1 MRHTRCHLT
10 RTGSKHAPWLHGQSR
25 PLAPGLPAVWH
36 SAAVREDHSSSSREL
51 SSRRSRIAEKKHQC
65 VLPVKV
71 ASFQPK
77 KHRKLSLSKS
87 PRVACRTGVHSKS
100 QELLEPPTGISELA
114 WRFLLCS
121 LQEVTDER
129 AFLLQAFQLVR
140 ETKLATGAERV
151 RASAPIGGQGINKSP
166 DLEFKATGSNG
177 HMGVRQMC

>member
-1 MRHTRCHLT
+1 MHHGCMDKAGHWLRDCRQFGIQLQSG
-10 RTGSKHAPWLHGQSR
+10 RTTLRA
-25 PLAPGLPAVWH
+25 LA
-36 SAAVREDHSSSSREL
+36 SSRAGEVG
-51 SSRRSRIAEKKHQC
+51 SRRKKHQC

-100 QELLEPPTGISELA
+100 QELSEPPTGISELA